1 MVKGIFFILNKIC
14 YVYLLKSKDKN
25 LKVHFKS
32 EVKNLFIM
40 KIKEI
45 RSHKDGKYD
54 SSFDEF
60 YSKHGIIHQTITL
73 YSL

>member
-1 MVKGIFFILNKIC
+1 MYFFILNKIC
-14 YVYLLKSKDKN
+14 YIYLLKSKDKD

-40 KIKEI
+40 KIKET

-54 SSFDEF
+54 YLLMSF
-60 YSKHGIIHQTITL
+60 IL
-73 YSL
+73 NMV